1 VWDKIPVANPV
12 HSAKLWLIFAN
23 TGEVNRMAASGGLY
37 LNGKRV
43 NDPNMI
49 LSKDNLL
56 KEKFCVIGMGKTEKK
71 ILYLLP
77 QPKVP
82 EYLTTR

>member
-1 VWDKIPVANPV
+1 LLNIPQLAKPPV
-12 HSAKLWLIFAN
+12 IV
-23 TGEVNRMAASGGLY
+23 GEVSRMAASGGLY

-43 NDPNMI
+43 TDSNMI
-49 LSKDNLL
+49 LTKDNLL

-77 QPKVP
+77 QPRVK
-82 EYLTTR
+82 EYLSVQ